1 MDLDDD
7 ELRATRNKFYKKEIR
22 KKRHPRSSKKNNKKW
37 GKGKWNTKEYIIF
50 YAN

>member
-22 KKRHPRSSKKNNKKW
+22 KKDIKDVIKRIIKSEEKENETQKN
-37 GKGKWNTKEYIIF
+37 I
-50 YAN
+50 

>member
-22 KKRHPRSSKKNNKKW
+22 RKDIKYVVKRIIKSEEKTNETQKN
-37 GKGKWNTKEYIIF
+37 I
-50 YAN
+50 

>member
-22 KKRHPRSSKKNNKKW
+22 KKDIQDVVKRIKSEEKENETQKN
-37 GKGKWNTKEYIIF
+37 I
-50 YAN
+50 

>member
-22 KKRHPRSSKKNNKKW
+22 KKDIKDVIKRIIRSEEKENETQKN
-37 GKGKWNTKEYIIF
+37 I
-50 YAN
+50 